1 MRLRVRPGG
10 VVVLGVAAV
19 AALSAPLT
27 SATAATGARGATAAP
42 VASAPAVAWPA
53 QVARPAKVSCPR
65 GEELIAPT
73 GGRTDALGVTHLT
86 YQAAPGL
93 VASIPPRGLTA
104 REVTPMMM
112 ADLGMKASRP
122 GGSPEDRSGATP
134 GDARAAAERLAKLA
148 IRLAKDRTAP
158 EFCRSGPK
166 DPMNTHVYGNGNWAG
181 YAVTESEFGGEING
195 VTGTWA
201 VPLSGSTA
209 ANQGESTWV
218 GVGGGIGGETEGTG
232 LIQAGTQMEYT
243 SKGDYG
249 YRSWWEDYGSN
260 TCNSNTTFCGK
271 YSDPDAI
278 YNGEEVTVYVWWDTT
293 SSATFIVST
302 AGGGGDYD
310 VTDQSVAIIYDH
322 TSAEWVDEN
331 YLADGLAYDNP
342 GTVQFYEQG
351 LSGSFGGDGSFTSPF
366 AGSYEAVIMRVAS
379 TTDTNCDIPGTD
391 TPNDLILSYPA
402 YASNNSDGGS
412 SDVITCDI
420 PGIDS

>member
-27 SATAATGARGATAAP
+27 SATAATGARSATAATA
-42 VASAPAVAWPA
+42 ASAPAVAWPA

-73 GGRTDALGVTHLT
+73 AGRTDALGVTHLT
-86 YQAAPGL
+86 YEAAPGL

-134 GDARAAAERLAKLA
+134 GDARAATERLTKLA
-148 IRLAKDRTAP
+148 MRLAKDRTAP
-158 EFCRSGPK
+158 EFCRSGVK

-218 GVGGGIGGETEGTG
+218 GVGGGLGGEKDGTG

-260 TCNSNTTFCGK
+260 TCNTTFCGK

-302 AGGGGDYD
+302 ASGTGGYD
-310 VTDQSVAIIYDH
+310 VTNQTVAIIYDH

-331 YLADGLAYDNP
+331 YLVDGLDYDDP
-342 GTVQFYEQG
+342 GTVQFYGQG
-351 LSGSFGGDGSFTSPF
+351 LSGSFGGDESFTSPF
-366 AGSYEAVIMRVAS
+366 AGSYEAVIMTVGKTAD
-379 TTDTNCDIPGTD
+379 TTCDVPGTD
-391 TPNDLILSYPA
+391 TPNDLVLSYPA
-402 YASNNSDGGS
+402 YASNNTTGGS